1 MEILF
6 VFFLQFVAG
15 IAAFVNL
22 ILAGVY
28 GGLSGFMRD
37 LLILAGA
44 FLLWIAGMIFLSFLP
59 CSNSQL
65 EVVIFAL
72 SGIGGFIPFGI
83 LISKAWK
90 EQRKKEIP
98 GYLFGSLAMLIH
110 SGALFFVICDTCL
123 LESTF
128 NGEKLF
134 QENLID
140 GICHFMI
147 PGTVLFFLPVFA
159 LLFPD
164 CVCGIC
170 FPKMN
175 KKTIYAGVTR
185 EFPESSPSYFFCWD
199 WDCWL
204 IFHGTF
210 DHGYF

>member
-159 LLFPD
+159 LLFPGL
-164 CVCGIC
+164 CVWNMFFQNEQKNDICRGYKRISGI
-170 FPKMN
+170 F
-175 KKTIYAGVTR
+175 TII
-185 EFPESSPSYFFCWD
+185 FF
-199 WDCWL
+199 L
-204 IFHGTF
+204 LGLGLLAYISR
-210 DHGYF
+210 YV